1 MNVLCPNCQQKLS
14 VSEENAGQLMKC
26 PACSRYF
33 SVPALPQTAAVA
45 AGPGSAESF
54 PAAPPSANVAASP
67 PPPAQPDIFP
77 FVPEPAAPQTLPP
90 RQVESTAARSTPPP
104 RPQPTS
110 EIPPPLPAAGYEQ
123 TFTIWI
129 SPRV

>member
-33 SVPALPQTAAVA
+33 SVPALPETAAVPA
-45 AGPGSAESF
+45 GSAGGPTDSF
-54 PAAPPSANVAASP
+54 QAPPSANVGASS
-67 PPPAQPDIFP
+67 PPPAQPDVFALA
-77 FVPEPAAPQTLPP
+77 PEPAAPQTLPP
-90 RQVESTAARSTPPP
+90 RQVEPTAARSAPQP

-110 EIPPPLPAAGYEQ
+110 GIPPPPPPAGYEQ
-123 TFTIWI
+123 T
-129 SPRV
+129 